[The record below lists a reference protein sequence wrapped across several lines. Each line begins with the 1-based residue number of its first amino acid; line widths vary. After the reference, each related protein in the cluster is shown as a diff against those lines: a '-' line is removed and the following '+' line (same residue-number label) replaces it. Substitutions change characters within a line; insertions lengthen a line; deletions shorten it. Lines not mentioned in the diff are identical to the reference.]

1 MADNFDRDGEKADE
15 RVTGGAAE
23 EIRGVSDDDFEEFDD
38 SDTLD
43 EEDEDEGST
52 TF

>member
-1 MADNFDRDGEKADE
+1 MADNFDRDREQEE

-23 EIRGVSDDDFEEFDD
+23 EIRGVGDDDFEEFDD
-38 SDTLD
+38 SDNLD

>member
-1 MADNFDRDGEKADE
+1 MADKWNGETDKDE
-15 RVTGGAAE
+15 RVTGGATE

>member
-1 MADNFDRDGEKADE
+1 MADNFDRDREQDE

-23 EIRGVSDDDFEEFDD
+23 EIRGVGDDDFEEFDD
-38 SDTLD
+38 SEDLD
-43 EEDEDEGST
+43 EDEDEGST

>member
-1 MADNFDRDGEKADE
+1 MADKWDGETDKDE
-15 RVTGGAAE
+15 RVTGGATE

-38 SDTLD
+38 TDDLD
-43 EEDEDEGST
+43 VEEDEDST